1 MKSEE
6 KQMDLLLYNL
16 GGSRAVNERASKN
29 RKQKSVKVT
38 NRQEQKVAVLPETP
52 KVKSN
57 QPSPA
62 NNKTRTN
69 PNTNSTQRKN
79 TKQKPV
85 VVHNNR
91 PVPNTNGTQPNK
103 NKQQP
108 VRVQSNKPAQNR
120 KQTTQVIQAVKPD
133 KAPVTSSQEQID
145 LEFRLKL
152 KIAYD
157 KAKNQIAKNA
167 LAIRKKM
174 PGYVYPSRQEMLLDQ
189 QAKENVPSDK

>member
-6 KQMDLLLYNL
+6 KQLDLLLYNL

-29 RKQKSVKVT
+29 RNQKSIKVT
-38 NRQEQKVAVLPETP
+38 KAQEHRVAVLPETP
-52 KVKSN
+52 MVKLN
-57 QPSPA
+57 QPSQA

-69 PNTNSTQRKN
+69 PNTNGTQRK
-79 TKQKPV
+79 
-85 VVHNNR
+85 
-91 PVPNTNGTQPNK
+91 K
-103 NKQQP
+103 NQQQP
-108 VRVQSNKPAQNR
+108 VQVQSNKSDNATQNN
-120 KQTTQVIQAVKPD
+120 KQTTQVIQAVTPD
-133 KAPVTSSQEQID
+133 TATTASSQEQVD

-152 KIAYD
+152 QIAYD

-189 QAKENVPSDK
+189 QAKEDVPSDK